1 MEKNILT
8 SSQNAVELAN
18 SIKKYECVYDGCS
31 RTYTSMGNL
40 KTHLKSH
47 EGKYDYKCDHDGC
60 AKAFLSSYSLKV
72 HKRIHTGERPYSC
85 ETNGCDKS
93 FNTRYRLNAH
103 KRVHTGE
110 LYDCEFNSCPK
121 QFTTMS
127 DLRKHNRT
135 HTGEKPYQC
144 KVDGC
149 GKAFKASHH
158 LRNHVTTHQTEESN
172 QMGGDQVPH
181 QQNSNTQVDSLA
193 SMSLEP
199 DSGPS
204 NEASPVV
211 PSTSVQSD
219 LGDILSSITL
229 SPGGKEFLEELCR
242 ERAPWLTSLTNNPS
256 ISTVESTPG
265 HSAEKERQQLPQYQN
280 VSPSTTAAHI
290 APVPMMLPPTTVA
303 LQHSTIN
310 HTSILPLPPSSSP
323 TFSSSSTTLTHPA
336 LPPPQPGLTPEIAQA
351 LQTVHRL
358 AQTGALQNLLAM
370 SHLQNP
376 WRSNSSPVAPFVT
389 SPMPA
394 PVNHNSGVVN
404 CSHPHHHHPLNVDHR
419 MFGQQNGPAFSPMG
433 VTQGSSNMMQS
444 TLPLIPSTGQA
455 GNVQHSYSPAASMSY
470 NYGTNVLDHP
480 HSASPHTDS
489 FGLPQSTMIDDF
501 DSLDHGTQ
509 THPIDLDALLA
520 ASYSAD
526 DEISSSQISTS
537 STYHTNTP
545 HRLNTL
551 PLVIQHPMPNLSITV
566 PPVPTYEAVQPLAS
580 LKVDQ
585 ACQTEASISTACSP
599 DSTCCTIPV
608 KKECACCGCCSCTCG
623 PCSNNSTK

>member
-1 MEKNILT
+1 MEKNMLT

-47 EGKYDYKCDHDGC
+47 EGKYDYKCDHNGC

-72 HKRIHTGERPYSC
+72 HRRIHTGERPYSC
-85 ETNGCDKS
+85 ESDGCDKS

-149 GKAFKASHH
+149 SKAFKASHH
-158 LRNHVTTHQTEESN
+158 LRNHVTTHQTEEGT
-172 QMGGDQVPH
+172 QMGDQMPH
-181 QQNSNTQVDSLA
+181 QQSSDAQVDSLA
-193 SMSLEP
+193 SVSLES

-204 NEASPVV
+204 NESSPDA
-211 PSTSVQSD
+211 PSISVQSD

-242 ERAPWLTSLTNNPS
+242 ERAPWLTSLTNTPG
-256 ISTVESTPG
+256 ISDVDSTAG
-265 HSAEKERQQLPQYQN
+265 HSAERGRQQLAQYQD
-280 VSPSTTAAHI
+280 VSPSTTAATVT
-290 APVPMMLPPTTVA
+290 PVPMMLPPTSVT

-310 HTSILPLPPSSSP
+310 HAPILSLPLSSSP
-323 TFSSSSTTLTHPA
+323 SFSSSSTTLTHPTM
-336 LPPPQPGLTPEIAQA
+336 PPQPGLTPEIAQA

-370 SHLQNP
+370 SQLQNS
-376 WRSNSSPVAPFVT
+376 WRGNSSPAAQFVT
-389 SPMPA
+389 SPLPA
-394 PVNHNSGVVN
+394 PVSHQSGALN
-404 CSHPHHHHPLNVDHR
+404 GSHPHHHHHLNVDHR
-419 MFGQQNGPAFSPMG
+419 MFGQQSGPAFSPMG
-433 VTQGSSNMMQS
+433 VSQGSSNMMQS
-444 TLPLIPSTGQA
+444 TLPLIPSSTGQA
-455 GNVQHSYSPAASMSY
+455 GGVQHSYPSAASLNY
-470 NYGTNVLDHP
+470 NYGTSLLDLS

-520 ASYSAD
+520 ASYSPD
-526 DEISSSQISTS
+526 EEISSSQITTS

-545 HRLNTL
+545 HRLHTP
-551 PLVIQHPMPNLSITV
+551 PLVTQHFMPNLSIAV
-566 PPVPTYEAVQPLAS
+566 PPVPTYENVQPLAS

-585 ACQTEASISTACSP
+585 ACQTDASISTACSP
-599 DSTCCTIPV
+599 DSTCCTVPV

-623 PCSNNSTK
+623 PCSNNSTQ